1 MAAEG
6 GYVSIVEFLIDS
18 GAEIH
23 VKDNIDVSN
32 SLLAGPTCIH
42 APFVQT

>member
-6 GYVSIVEFLIDS
+6 GHVSIVEFLIDS

-23 VKDNIDVSN
+23 VQDNTDVSF
-32 SLLAGPTCIH
+32 LARSPTCIH
-42 APFVQT
+42 TPFVQT